1 MKSTHIIKTITI
13 LTSVSAVLALTGCV
27 SYITVRPYNPN
38 TGAGPN
44 VQTGLVYY
52 LPKTLID
59 AKVTYSLYEEN
70 TWKADVHGNAIKTNK
85 NGLLAPEKSANV
97 IDLDTAPEILLVTIP
112 DSKLGF
118 TLDPTD
124 MVRFGVGIK
133 DGKFEVN
140 EDGMLTSAGVSF
152 QDKSLEA
159 AQGFL
164 KTGIAL
170 AKLAAVAKIT
180 DTVTERKLLKQVVVR
195 KILDLSDFSVKVR
208 SDYAY
213 NFDSEARRYLGQNA
227 GNGVS
232 VPKAELILTLPDTYR
247 ANASATSSDVVAA
260 LNPKDKDSVHGIVSR
275 IPAKVHV
282 RFTVGDLAIA
292 DTYQPFA
299 QVGGFSFAQISSR
312 RFTEYTTGVTVS
324 PTRGSLTQFTINV
337 TSAAAALA
345 GSSQSVS
352 ETSAAAVKDFSVEQM
367 KAETA
372 RLNAEADL
380 IKAQKALQD
389 AKKP

>member
-1 MKSTHIIKTITI
+1 MKTII
-13 LTSVSAVLALTGCV
+13 ALIGVSAVLALAGCT
-27 SYITVRPYNPN
+27 SYLTIRPYTPA
-38 TGAGPN
+38 AGGSLN

-59 AKVTYSLYEEN
+59 ARVTYSVYEEN
-70 TWKADVHGNAIKTNK
+70 TWKADVQGTAIKKNK
-85 NGLLAPEKSANV
+85 DDIIAPVKSENV
-97 IDLDTAPEILLVTIP
+97 IDLDTAPEIVLVTIP
-112 DSKLGF
+112 DVKLGF

-140 EDGMLTSAGVSF
+140 EDGILTSAGVSF

-170 AKLAAVAKIT
+170 AKLAAVAKIA
-180 DTVTERKLLKQVVVR
+180 DTVKERKLLKQVVVR
-195 KILDLSDFSVKVR
+195 KTLDVSDFAVKANN
-208 SDYAY
+208 DYVY
-213 NFDSEARRYLGQNA
+213 NFEAEARRYLGQDA
-227 GNGVS
+227 PAGVS
-232 VPKAELILTLPDTYR
+232 VPKAELILTLPDTYK
-247 ANASATSSDVVAA
+247 ANASATSKDVVAL
-260 LNPKDKDSVHGIVSR
+260 LNSKNKDCVHGIVSR
-275 IPAKVHV
+275 IPAKVRV
-282 RFTVGDLAIA
+282 RFTVGDLAVA
-292 DTYQPFA
+292 DSYQPFA
-299 QVGGFSFAQISSR
+299 QVGGFSFASISSR

-324 PTRGSLTQFTINV
+324 PTRGNLTQFTINA

-345 GSSQSVS
+345 ASSQSTS
-352 ETSAAAVKDFSVEQM
+352 ETIATTVKDFSVEQM

-380 IKAQKALQD
+380 IKARKALED